1 MGYVMFFYF
10 WDLGFCC
17 ERFLCRWLELF
28 FMDFFL
34 LIIILGRKEFEMR
47 KKYDNPALLTVNF
60 AFDTRLLDL
69 VANTY

>member
-1 MGYVMFFYF
+1 MAGAFFY
-10 WDLGFCC
+10 G
-17 ERFLCRWLELF
+17 
-28 FMDFFL
+28 FFL
-34 LIIILGRKEFEMR
+34 LIIILSRKEFEMR

>member
-1 MGYVMFFYF
+1 MRGFYVDFWSFFY
-10 WDLGFCC
+10 G
-17 ERFLCRWLELF
+17 
-28 FMDFFL
+28 FFL
-34 LIIILGRKEFEMR
+34 LIIILSRKEFEMR